1 MSDVH
6 AAAPET
12 LTFPSIV
19 ALDMGINQPE
29 DRVVMIA
36 RTQAAG
42 RKIILLT
49 RRMMGQL
56 LGNYA
61 ELMKRT
67 SPAVARAPSAHQ
79 NEVLQMEHVSALI
92 TPATPA
98 PAPVSADSEAG
109 TELPDQQPET
119 VHLITEI
126 RLQVT
131 DSHLMIGFI
140 GQRRHAPGIDEN
152 ANDPVAAATMDRTEA
167 HRFLAMLNDKARE
180 AMWGLDGLCPWLTS
194 EGLAPSAQVQ
204 VN

>member
-1 MSDVH
+1 MSDVPV
-6 AAAPET
+6 AAPET

-92 TPATPA
+92 TAAPPA
-98 PAPVSADSEAG
+98 PTPDSAAADEPS
-109 TELPDQQPET
+109 DQQAET

-152 ANDPVAAATMDRTEA
+152 ANDAVAAATMDRTEA

-194 EGLAPSAQVQ
+194 EGLAPSAQAQ